1 MNPRSWRG
9 ISACQS
15 ALISFVLAA
24 TLSTLISCTAIVR
37 PTAPTLP
44 GKQWEAGELIKSLTQ
59 RQEQLRSLRALA
71 RVDYAGPKGKNG
83 FQEAILVQR
92 PNRLRLETL
101 SFLGS
106 ILIVTINDKEIV
118 GYHPRE
124 GVYVRGQRSKAN
136 IVRYTQ
142 IPLELDEI
150 TTLLLGLPPVDVSAP
165 SRQEKNSLIF
175 SQNGQKKDAVTFEA
189 QQPVPTKWERFNSAG
204 AVELKAQFT
213 DYISTPAGLF
223 PSKIVMEA
231 PLQGQKLE
239 IHYQEPELNAALPAE
254 LFSQQKPANAKE
266 LPIEVIGSCTGC

>member
-1 MNPRSWRG
+1 MNLRSRRG
-9 ISACQS
+9 TSASQR
-15 ALISFVLAA
+15 ALIGFVLAA
-24 TLSTLISCTAIVR
+24 LLSSLIGCATIVG
-37 PTAPTLP
+37 PTAPSLP

-59 RQEQLRSLRALA
+59 RQEQLRSVRALA

-106 ILIVTINDKEIV
+106 ILIVTVNDKEIV

-150 TTLLLGLPPVDVSAP
+150 TTLLVGLPPVNPAAP
-165 SRQEKNSLIF
+165 SRQEGNSLVF
-175 SQNGQKKDAVTFEA
+175 SDNGQKKDAVTFELS
-189 QQPVPTKWERFNSAG
+189 QPVPTKWERFNSAG
-204 AVELKAQFT
+204 SVELKVQFT

-223 PSKIVMEA
+223 S
-231 PLQGQKLE
+231 
-239 IHYQEPELNAALPAE
+239 
-254 LFSQQKPANAKE
+254 S
-266 LPIEVIGSCTGC
+266 